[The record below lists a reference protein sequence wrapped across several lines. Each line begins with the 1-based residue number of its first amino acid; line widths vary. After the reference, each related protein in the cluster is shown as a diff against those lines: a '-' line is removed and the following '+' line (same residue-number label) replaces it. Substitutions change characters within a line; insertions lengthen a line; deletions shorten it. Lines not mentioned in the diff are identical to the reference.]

1 MDESKFEKS
10 FDNRCA
16 ALVSRERRAPR
27 ARRDRKSCIDN
38 RLRLMSPLSR
48 ARGAQVSRAARGS
61 NGGRDCTTTFS
72 RPACSELVEPACR
85 ALSTLRGVA
94 GATPSKNGNV
104 TPSHTNV
111 TECHTC
117 DIACSIHKPMRW
129 NGLDLELQPKDTHFR
144 EMCDIL
150 RHFGTWAPPHRR
162 SHSQDGC
169 ATSCN
174 ILENAK
180 NVAFRCI
187 LLYRHARVNL
197 VFPSWRGRS

>member
-1 MDESKFEKS
+1 
-10 FDNRCA
+10 
-16 ALVSRERRAPR
+16 
-27 ARRDRKSCIDN
+27 
-38 RLRLMSPLSR
+38 
-48 ARGAQVSRAARGS
+48 AARGS

-104 TPSHTNV
+104 TPCHTNV

-144 EMCDIL
+144 EMCDLDFCIFP
-150 RHFGTWAPPHRR
+150 RQAAAARWASSQSCTRLGNFVTRLPP
-162 SHSQDGC
+162 G
-169 ATSCN
+169 ACN
-174 ILENAK
+174 NM
-180 NVAFRCI
+180 
-187 LLYRHARVNL
+187 
-197 VFPSWRGRS
+197 